1 MLTFN
6 YGSPYFWDKVVLT
19 KFISGCRMVW
29 DLICGT
35 SWSYKSRTEK
45 VTAGP
50 QKVCHSAQLIII
62 IFHSQDLLSRDV
74 LLMFPSLRRYHHNLR
89 LHHGCP
95 LGRPV
100 GDFLLTDG
108 LPIFCLDRDRLPSW
122 HYQPHNENPV
132 DLVLNPISS
141 YGAH

>member
-1 MLTFN
+1 M
-6 YGSPYFWDKVVLT
+6 
-19 KFISGCRMVW
+19 
-29 DLICGT
+29 
-35 SWSYKSRTEK
+35 
-45 VTAGP
+45 
-50 QKVCHSAQLIII
+50 II

-74 LLMFPSLRRYHHNLR
+74 LLMFPSLGRYHHNLR

-100 GDFLLTDG
+100 GDFLLTDS

-122 HYQPHNENPV
+122 HCQPHNENPV

-141 YGAH
+141 YEAH

>member
-1 MLTFN
+1 MYIVYTGTQIPSYSL
-6 YGSPYFWDKVVLT
+6 KVFMYVSSQFCT
-19 KFISGCRMVW
+19 
-29 DLICGT
+29 LI
-35 SWSYKSRTEK
+35 YIIIII
-45 VTAGP
+45 
-50 QKVCHSAQLIII
+50 III